1 MSIQTKPQNR
11 ERSEERRSTVKLFAL
26 LVPRDGMSSLDFFA
40 HWRYTHGPL
49 AGRIRR
55 AVSYVQ
61 CHRLPLQPADLPVLP
76 HGGTAEVE
84 FTDLDSAAGLLDDPD
99 YTTGAAHDEDNF
111 HHMDRMTALQTT
123 GHVVLGGAP
132 IRRDTGGIK
141 VLQFVRRS
149 DGGSPDE
156 FRAAWLTEIP
166 GEDAALSALRCTR
179 VHRWAQVPADD
190 ETAGGRRFDGV
201 RELWWPD
208 QWAFDIARAHEA
220 EAWAHIARSPGIEPD
235 ASGFLATVE
244 NRVVWPDPDVSN
256 HHEG

>member
-1 MSIQTKPQNR
+1 VTTEVAVTKLASR
-11 ERSEERRSTVKLFAL
+11 GDRWATIKLFAL
-26 LVPRDGMSSLDFFA
+26 LVPRDGMSSLEFHA

-61 CHRLPLQPADLPVLP
+61 SHRLPLQPADLPILP

-84 FTDLDSAAGLLDDPD
+84 FVDLDSAAGLLDDPD

-123 GHVVLGGAP
+123 GHIPLAGP
-132 IRRDTGGIK
+132 PLRSDTGGIK
-141 VLQFVRRS
+141 VMQFVRRP
-149 DGGSPDE
+149 GGIGADE
-156 FRAAWLTEIP
+156 FRAAWLGKLA
-166 GEDAALSALRCTR
+166 GELAALNTLRCVR
-179 VHRWAQVPADD
+179 AHRWAQVPDD
-190 ETAGGRRFDGV
+190 DDAEGARRFDGV

-208 QWAFDIARAHEA
+208 QWSFDIARAHEP
-220 EAWAHIARSPGIEPD
+220 EAWEEITRGPGVEPR

-244 NRVVWPDPDVSN
+244 NRVVWPDPDISN
-256 HHEG
+256 SEER